1 MEIINVSK
9 SNIEIF
15 SEVLIEAA
23 KWLDSIGQTM
33 WKIENLTP
41 YELLKKYD
49 INEMKLCYDN
59 GNLIG
64 AYVLQWYDPLFW
76 KELEKYECGI
86 LHKLAISRE
95 YSKMGYG
102 RKIIESAEELCKK
115 QGVNSLRL
123 NCGTFRPRL
132 RKFYEGAGF
141 KMVDR
146 VFIDNRDQVRYTKI
160 LDEDYK
166 LNLRKE
172 TKHFIIN
179 YTEADKLC
187 IEKIS
192 EVLENNYNRI
202 TTNLN
207 QQIDEKVIIEIHH
220 DIKKL
225 HNALG
230 LLDAPDWIRGGLGKG
245 KIIIA
250 SPLNLPPGSDFNN
263 VLNTAVHEFV
273 HIIVNRINKN
283 IPRWLDEGIACY
295 EAKDNDENWIR
306 KTVKN
311 GLMDNTFPVFKEL
324 DTGEDFDMFFK
335 RDGYQYSYT
344 IAEFIIKE
352 FGYNKLYNLIKAPDD
367 FTGIF
372 GIKEKQI
379 ENEWIEYIRKNYIQ

>member
-1 MEIINVSK
+1 MEIINVDK
-9 SNIEIF
+9 NNIEVF
-15 SEVLIEAA
+15 SE
-23 KWLDSIGQTM
+23 
-33 WKIENLTP
+33 
-41 YELLKKYD
+41 
-49 INEMKLCYDN
+49 
-59 GNLIG
+59 
-64 AYVLQWYDPLFW
+64 
-76 KELEKYECGI
+76 
-86 LHKLAISRE
+86 
-95 YSKMGYG
+95 
-102 RKIIESAEELCKK
+102 
-115 QGVNSLRL
+115 
-123 NCGTFRPRL
+123 
-132 RKFYEGAGF
+132 
-141 KMVDR
+141 
-146 VFIDNRDQVRYTKI
+146 
-160 LDEDYK
+160 
-166 LNLRKE
+166 E

-179 YTEADKLC
+179 YTEVDKPC
-187 IEKIS
+187 IQKVS

-207 QQIDEKVIIEIHH
+207 QQIDEKVIIEVHH
-220 DIKKL
+220 DIKRL

-250 SPLNLPPGSDFNN
+250 SPLNPPPGSDFNN

-295 EAKDNDENWIR
+295 EAKDNDESWIR
-306 KTVKN
+306 KTIKN

-367 FTGIF
+367 FIGIL

-379 ENEWIEYIRKNYIQ
+379 ENEWIEYIRKNYLQ